1 MFTTLILII
10 AFIKE
15 AKIYYQLIPTNSP
28 WWWMLRNNAFATFRT
43 WAKLDKETGHSM
55 LLILQQFVHSK
66 LNFLCRQLESESL
79 GNFIRFS
86 YQLLTSTQLLPLE
99 IATKQQI
106 KIERNI
112 FLKQIQKLYWK
123 FRNCHAFFYTTVLV
137 YSVCSC
143 LLSYHVVKFC

>member
-1 MFTTLILII
+1 
-10 AFIKE
+10 
-15 AKIYYQLIPTNSP
+15 
-28 WWWMLRNNAFATFRT
+28 
-43 WAKLDKETGHSM
+43 M

-112 FLKQIQKLYWK
+112 FLKQIQKLY
-123 FRNCHAFFYTTVLV
+123 
-137 YSVCSC
+137 
-143 LLSYHVVKFC
+143 